1 MNILIVFDS
10 ESGNTKKVVQMLKN
24 KLVNRGYSLTV
35 KHALTAT
42 TQHIDDSNLL
52 IIGTP
57 VHGYILF
64 GQKPTKAVRSFI
76 SEEVPKNLNQKPVI
90 GFATYLLFPAG
101 VLNHIKR
108 YIDSKNGK
116 LIDLVAKRRSD
127 KADLVSIIEN
137 LVLEEYP
144 IQ

>member
-10 ESGNTKKVVQMLKN
+10 DSGNTKKVVQMLKS
-24 KLVNRGYSLTV
+24 KLVSRGYSITV

-42 TQHIDDSNLL
+42 TQHVEDSSLL

-57 VHGYILF
+57 VHGYLLF

-76 SEEVPKNLNQKPVI
+76 SEEIPKDLNQKPVV

-101 VLNHIKR
+101 TLNHIKR
-108 YIDSKNGK
+108 HIESKNGK
-116 LIDLVAKRRSD
+116 IIDLVAKRRSN
-127 KADLVSIIEN
+127 KTELVSTIEN
-137 LVLEEYP
+137 LVNEVYP
-144 IQ
+144 VQ